1 MWNVSQLVKLTKIVA
16 QAAEAVRN
24 ETTDSNAAATCG
36 VCGESQALV
45 SVAST
50 LLCPAHVPAVTMN
63 SAGASLPRQVQEA
76 KTAYGRYG
84 SAVCCE
90 CGVGLSDEQRVN
102 NPLLDG
108 RAFCPAH
115 RPAVTAN
122 SASAEAAHVAALAR
136 ESRLPACAVCGS
148 TDIGPI
154 ATAERM
160 GRHGEDFLCPPCASG
175 LQVRTNNAS
184 AEAQRAR
191 ATLRDATGRYART
204 SAAVPPSLY
213 GEIGLAIDDSLAA
226 TASTAAA
233 SVLVRDR
240 RQSGRHG
247 VDGSGE
253 RSGGSSPTHRLFGRT
268 AVLRAAVDDF
278 LADGSAGGDG
288 ERGRDRERHR
298 DRDQA
303 RARDHDRSRDRSSG
317 KGKATGRGGG
327 GGGGG
332 GGSGV
337 ALVAAAS
344 ALGAGS
350 RRCRRPVEIAP
361 GIFFCRT
368 CLPLGDEEE
377 LREHGR
383 KRETTEVSSDDRPD
397 DHLYQELPKKERSGK
412 GRPSRRER
420 ERERVERA
428 GSRKASPTREK
439 LLQTL
444 RSSNVNW

>member
-213 GEIGLAIDDSLAA
+213 GEIGL
-226 TASTAAA
+226 
-233 SVLVRDR
+233 RDR

-332 GGSGV
+332 GGSGSGV
-337 ALVAAAS
+337 
-344 ALGAGS
+344 GGS
-350 RRCRRPVEIAP
+350 RECVGCGEPAGRRPVEIAP